1 MAATPSIAA
10 VGTFDGCHRGHQA
23 IFSALV
29 SAGRSRGLRPVVFSF
44 ARHPLALLA
53 PSRMP
58 PALTDTTLRREQI
71 LACPDVADVVF
82 LDFTADDFRASARAF
97 AERLRRD
104 YGVEALVMGFNNTI
118 GSDRADAAAIAS
130 AGIMPVAAT
139 VPPVMV
145 AGAPAASSRVREAV
159 ADGSLDLGADILGRP
174 FTVRGRVVHGAA
186 IGATIGFPTA
196 NIEPLDP
203 TQLLPPPGVYAVDV
217 TLPAAPCPG
226 ARDESR
232 PYGLAYAAADSPHMA
247 SGGIVHRGMANIGL
261 RPTLA
266 DGRGLVLEVH
276 IIDFRGDLYGR
287 TLDIAFLRRL
297 RDECPF
303 TSLDALRH
311 QLTLD
316 LISARQA

>member
-29 SAGRSRGLRPVVFSF
+29 AEGRSRGLRPVVFSF

-71 LACPDVADVVF
+71 LACPGVADVVF
-82 LDFTADDFRASARAF
+82 LDFTPDDFRASARAF

-118 GSDRADAAAIAS
+118 GSDRANAAAIAS

-159 ADGSLDLGADILGRP
+159 ADGRLDLAADILGRP

-186 IGATIGFPTA
+186 VGATIGFPTA
-196 NIEPLDP
+196 NILPLDP

-217 TLPAAPCPG
+217 TLPAG
-226 ARDESR
+226 ACTGGRDSSR
-232 PYGLAYAAADSPHMA
+232 PYGA
-247 SGGIVHRGMANIGL
+247 VVRRGMANIGL

-287 TLDIAFLRRL
+287 TIDIAFLRRL

-303 TSLDALRH
+303 PSLHALRH

>member
-29 SAGRSRGLRPVVFSF
+29 SEGRSRGLRPVVFSF

-58 PALTDTTLRREQI
+58 SALTDTTLRREQI
-71 LACPDVADVVF
+71 LACPGVADVVF
-82 LDFTADDFRASARAF
+82 LDFTADDFRASARSF

-118 GSDRADAAAIAS
+118 GSDRANAAAIAS

-159 ADGSLDLGADILGRP
+159 ADGSLDLAADILGRP

-196 NIEPLDP
+196 NILPLDP

-217 TLPAAPCPG
+217 TLPAAPCQG
-226 ARDESR
+226 GRDSSR
-232 PYGLAYAAADSPHMA
+232 PYGA
-247 SGGIVHRGMANIGL
+247 VVRRGMANIGL

-303 TSLDALRH
+303 PSLAALRH

-316 LISARQA
+316 LISARQT

>member
-29 SAGRSRGLRPVVFSF
+29 AEGRSRGLRPVVFSF

-53 PSRMP
+53 PSRLP
-58 PALTDTTLRREQI
+58 AALTDTTLRREQI
-71 LACPDVADVVF
+71 LACPGVADVVF

-118 GSDRADAAAIAS
+118 GSDRANAAAIAS

-159 ADGSLDLGADILGRP
+159 ADGSLDLAADILGRP

-196 NIEPLDP
+196 NILPLDP

-217 TLPAAPCPG
+217 LM
-226 ARDESR
+226 
-232 PYGLAYAAADSPHMA
+232 ADD
-247 SGGIVHRGMANIGL
+247 GIVRRGMANIGL

-266 DGRGLVLEVH
+266 DGRGIVLEVH
-276 IIDFRGDLYGR
+276 IIDFDGDLYGR

-297 RDECPF
+297 RDERPF
-303 TSLDALRH
+303 PSLAALRH

-316 LISARQA
+316 LSAARQA

>member
-29 SAGRSRGLRPVVFSF
+29 DEGRSRGLRPLVFSF
-44 ARHPLALLA
+44 SRHPLALLA

-58 PALTDTTLRREQI
+58 SALTDTTLRHEQI
-71 LACPDVADVVF
+71 LACPGVADVVF

-97 AERLRRD
+97 AERLRCD

-159 ADGSLDLGADILGRP
+159 AEGRLDLAADILGRP
-174 FTVRGRVVHGAA
+174 FTVRGHVVHGAA
-186 IGATIGFPTA
+186 IGVTIGFPTA
-196 NIEPLDP
+196 NILPLDP

-226 ARDESR
+226 ARDSSR
-232 PYGLAYAAADSPHMA
+232 PY
-247 SGGIVHRGMANIGL
+247 SGAVIRRGMANIGL

-276 IIDFRGDLYGR
+276 IIDFDGDLYGR
-287 TLDIAFLRRL
+287 TIDIAFLRRL
-297 RDECPF
+297 RDERPF
-303 TSLDALRH
+303 PSLAALRH

-316 LISARQA
+316 LSSARQT

>member
-29 SAGRSRGLRPVVFSF
+29 AEGRSRGLRPLVFSF
-44 ARHPLALLA
+44 SRHPLALLA

-58 PALTDTTLRREQI
+58 SALTDTTLRREQI
-71 LACPDVADVVF
+71 LACPGVADVVF

-97 AERLRRD
+97 AERLRCD
-104 YGVEALVMGFNNTI
+104 YGVEALVMG
-118 GSDRADAAAIAS
+118 RADAAAIAS

-159 ADGSLDLGADILGRP
+159 ADGRLDLAADLLGRP
-174 FTVRGRVVHGAA
+174 FTVRGHVVHGAA
-186 IGATIGFPTA
+186 VGATIGFPTA
-196 NIEPLDP
+196 NILPLDP

-217 TLPAAPCPG
+217 TLPAG
-226 ARDESR
+226 ACTGGRDSSR
-232 PYGLAYAAADSPHMA
+232 PYGAV
-247 SGGIVHRGMANIGL
+247 VHRGMANIGL

-276 IIDFRGDLYGR
+276 IIDFQGDLYGR
-287 TLDIAFLRRL
+287 TIDIAFLRRL
-297 RDECPF
+297 RDERPF
-303 TSLDALRH
+303 PSLAALRH

-316 LISARQA
+316 LSNVL